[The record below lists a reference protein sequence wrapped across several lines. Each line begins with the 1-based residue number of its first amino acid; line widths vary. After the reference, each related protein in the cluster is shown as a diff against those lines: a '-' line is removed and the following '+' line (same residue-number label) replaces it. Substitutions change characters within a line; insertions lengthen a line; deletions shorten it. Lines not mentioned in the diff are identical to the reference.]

1 MRYRFA
7 VAVFVLAG
15 VFVGCG
21 GGDDRHTQRVVAP
34 RTGRFEMTIV
44 ATGPGQNASL
54 RATGSFDDDR
64 HLFSLVTDF
73 SGFVPGLDG
82 PMAMVATPDAVF
94 VDCAYLTRLLG
105 ASTRWIKVSGAGG
118 ERLRTS
124 IVEALQ
130 VLGFVPGAGGLVPRT
145 AMRFAGGGNED
156 GVLVSLEYFDVGAP
170 VVIEPPAA
178 DQVTDETDAVNRLF
192 GGTTGG

>member
-7 VAVFVLAG
+7 IAAFVLA
-15 VFVGCG
+15 VVLAAC
-21 GGDDRHTQRVVAP
+21 GGDDRHTQRADAP
-34 RTGRFEMTIV
+34 RTGRFAMTIV
-44 ATGPGQNASL
+44 ADGLGQNPSVS
-54 RATGSFDDDR
+54 ATGSFDDDR

-94 VDCAYLTRLLG
+94 VDCRYLTQLLG
-105 ASTRWIKVSGAGG
+105 ASTKWIKVSGAGS
-118 ERLRTS
+118 ELLRTS
-124 IVEALQ
+124 IIDALQ
-130 VLGFVPGAGGLVPRT
+130 LLDALPAPGGLVPRT
-145 AMRFAGGGNED
+145 TMRFAGGGNEGD
-156 GVLVSLEYFDVGAP
+156 VIVSLEYFDVGAP